1 MSNQS
6 SKVKLKPGDLV
17 KFDRWHGIVTQVLSE
32 NRVKVFWDNIN
43 GHWHYT
49 HEQAKKLEEIDEGR

>member
-1 MSNQS
+1 MPNQS

-32 NRVKVFWDNIN
+32 DRVKVFWDDMPAPARE
-43 GHWHYT
+43 YT
-49 HEQAKKLEEIDEGR
+49 YNLELLCK